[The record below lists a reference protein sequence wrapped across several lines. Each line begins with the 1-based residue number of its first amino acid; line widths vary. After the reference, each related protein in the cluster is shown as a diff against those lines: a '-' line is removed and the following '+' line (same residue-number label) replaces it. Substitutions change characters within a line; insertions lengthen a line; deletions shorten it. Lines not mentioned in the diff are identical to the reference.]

1 MFVQYQHIK
10 KRLAARGRFFEPE
23 HIALILLLGVW
34 LFTPGCSENK
44 STKII
49 LKPAMDSAGLLA
61 EETWLA
67 MGTLASLTV
76 PGDDRDRLPEY
87 TAASKKI
94 IEEIEAALT
103 VFNPASEVSHLNQ
116 FAGQAPV
123 PVSRHTYAALQYAL
137 QSGHISRGCFDP
149 TVAPLVK
156 AWGFAGGQAPK
167 KLIAETT
174 IRELLKTVG
183 YRHIVLSNNT
193 VYFDLPGLSVDLGG
207 MGKGY
212 AVDACYDT
220 LMAMQAPNVMINIGG
235 NIRCGGTARQG
246 RSWRIGIRNPFDREH
261 IVGFILL
268 SNGLAVA
275 TSGNYEQFNVIG
287 NERYSHII
295 DPRTGYPVKGLAAV
309 TIISTN
315 AVETDGMSTAFFV
328 LGIEE
333 SKPVLAQMPWCQA
346 LFIPDKQ
353 PLRIYVTPGFQKHFT
368 PDPAFA
374 DKIMELE
381 ISAKKNQ
388 P

>member
-1 MFVQYQHIK
+1 MSAEYQHMKNYRASLVRIFK
-10 KRLAARGRFFEPE
+10 PD
-23 HIALILLLGVW
+23 HIALILLLGV
-34 LFTPGCSENK
+34 LLITPGCSENK
-44 STKII
+44 STRII
-49 LKPAMDSAGLLA
+49 LKPATDSAGLLA
-61 EETWLA
+61 ETTWFS

-76 PGDDRDRLPEY
+76 SGEDRDSLPEY

-94 IEEIEAALT
+94 LKEIEAALT
-103 VFNPASEVSHLNQ
+103 VFNPAGEVSRLNQ
-116 FAGQAPV
+116 SAGQAPV
-123 PVSRHTYAALQYAL
+123 PVSRHTYAAFQYAI
-137 QSGHISRGCFDP
+137 QFGNISHGCFDP

-156 AWGFAGGQAPK
+156 AWGFSGGQVPK
-167 KLIAETT
+167 KLIDETT
-174 IRELLKTVG
+174 IHELLKTVG

-220 LMAMQAPNVMINIGG
+220 LMAMRAPNVMINIGG
-235 NIRCGGTARQG
+235 NIRCGGTDRQG

-261 IVGFILL
+261 IVGSILL

-275 TSGNYEQFNVIG
+275 TSGNYEQFHIIG

-295 DPRTGYPVKGLAAV
+295 DPRTGYPAKGMAAV

-315 AVETDGMSTAFFV
+315 AVETDGMATSFFV

-333 SKPVLAQMPWCQA
+333 SRPVLAQIPWCQA

-353 PLRIYVTPGFQKHFT
+353 PIRIYITPGFRKHFT

-374 DKIMELE
+374 DKIIELE